1 MSKFIRELGKIAVP
15 VTLQSM
21 LQASFSIVDQIM
33 IGQLGAVSIAAVGLG
48 GNYSMI
54 FNVVSGSVGTVAGI
68 LIAQFLGAGDK
79 KEAWSSLTLSTVI
92 SLCLAGVFLG
102 VSLGATAQILGLYT
116 KDAAIIAEGCVYFK
130 IIAFSFAPMGL
141 STVLSAWLRCRGHA
155 NIPFAASIGAVLSN
169 VVLNY
174 VLIFGNTISSLP
186 YYII

>member
-1 MSKFIRELGKIAVP
+1 
-15 VTLQSM
+15 
-21 LQASFSIVDQIM
+21 
-33 IGQLGAVSIAAVGLG
+33 
-48 GNYSMI
+48 MI

-68 LIAQFLGAGDK
+68 LIAQFLGAGK

-141 STVLSAWLRCRGHA
+141 STVLSAWLRCRGTRTF
-155 NIPFAASIGAVLSN
+155 PSRPASARCFL
-169 VVLNY
+169 
-174 VLIFGNTISSLP
+174 TWC
-186 YYII
+186 